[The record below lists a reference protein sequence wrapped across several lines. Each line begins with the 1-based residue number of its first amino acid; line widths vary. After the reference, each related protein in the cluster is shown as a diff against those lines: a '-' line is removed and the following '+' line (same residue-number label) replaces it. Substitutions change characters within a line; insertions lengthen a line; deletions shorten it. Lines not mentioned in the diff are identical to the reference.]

1 MKPALRKMIKTCM
14 LLHFLHYEGKSFK
27 AKLQNE
33 LGNITVL
40 HFNIF
45 DLTTIESLQ
54 HVLVWLFCIVILYWL
69 RTDRKLWIIMLIYCR
84 LQDTGDSKQA
94 NIYKVLPTFC
104 YWGQKFLFIYKQT
117 SWLSLCHLYFK
128 RKPKRL

>member
-54 HVLVWLFCIVILYWL
+54 HVLV
-69 RTDRKLWIIMLIYCR
+69 
-84 LQDTGDSKQA
+84 
-94 NIYKVLPTFC
+94 
-104 YWGQKFLFIYKQT
+104 
-117 SWLSLCHLYFK
+117 
-128 RKPKRL
+128 